1 MINNDTEIYS
11 VDNEDITNKDRYIVM
26 ELLKPMVTENI
37 LITQKS
43 QHILAKTNCSIKT
56 SRINNELGTFGVLVK
71 YVPFFV
77 LYFA

>member
-43 QHILAKTNCSIKT
+43 
-56 SRINNELGTFGVLVK
+56 
-71 YVPFFV
+71 
-77 LYFA
+77 